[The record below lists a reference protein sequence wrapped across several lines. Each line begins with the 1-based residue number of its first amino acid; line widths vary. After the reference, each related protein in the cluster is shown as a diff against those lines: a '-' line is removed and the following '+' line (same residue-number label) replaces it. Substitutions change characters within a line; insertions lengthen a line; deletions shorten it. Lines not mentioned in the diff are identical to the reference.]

1 MSDPIRDAERFF
13 SLVDL
18 SVPMAIRVAATLN
31 IADHIAQGNTS
42 IDALAAATR
51 ADESALSAL
60 LHHLSTRG
68 VFSVAG
74 DGSVGLGELGAFLSK
89 DHPVGAAAW
98 MNLEGIGGR
107 MDRVL
112 FELLGTVRS
121 GKATYATVYGK
132 PFWED
137 LDAHPA
143 LAESFD
149 ALMASQIGMLAPH
162 VAASYDWS
170 SIQRVI
176 DVGGGTGTLLA
187 ALAEALPHLK
197 GEVIDMPATVTGAKR
212 RFEQRGL
219 ADRCGAR
226 SGSFFDAL
234 PADADVYLLSGIIH
248 DWNDEAALQILK
260 RCSEA
265 SAQGGRVLIVEPVLD
280 GDATGTA
287 ASMDLRMRVLVDG
300 RERTLKEYEHLA
312 ARAGLT
318 VVATH
323 KLPLWNRAIIDC
335 RHRPL

>member
-1 MSDPIRDAERFF
+1 MSDPMRDGERFF

-18 SVPMAIRVAATLN
+18 TVPMAIRVAATLN
-31 IADHIAQGNTS
+31 LADHIAQGETTL
-42 IDALAAATR
+42 DGLAAATR
-51 ADESALSAL
+51 ADKSALSAL
-60 LHHLSTRG
+60 LHHLSARG
-68 VFSVAG
+68 VFSVAP

-89 DHPVGAAAW
+89 NHPVGAAAW

-112 FELLGTVRS
+112 FELLATVRS
-121 GKATYATVYGK
+121 GKAAYASVYGR

-162 VAASYDWS
+162 VASGYDWS
-170 SIQRVI
+170 SVQRVI

-197 GEVIDMPATVTGAKR
+197 GEVIDLPATVAGAKR

-226 SGSFFDAL
+226 SGSFFEAL
-234 PADADVYLLSGIIH
+234 PSDADAYLLSGIIH
-248 DWNDEAALQILK
+248 DWNDEAALQILR

-265 SAQGGRVLIVEPVLD
+265 SRQGGRVLIIEPVLD
-280 GDATGTA
+280 GDASGIAT
-287 ASMDLRMRVLVDG
+287 SMDLRMRVLVDG
-300 RERTLKEYEHLA
+300 RERTLQEYQELA
-312 ARAGLT
+312 TRADLT